1 MRQGPYLRLISR
13 NPDFRKLWFAQL
25 ISLGGD
31 WFNSVALLGLVLDLT
46 HSSVTASYVM
56 TATLLPGFLFSPIS
70 GVAADRLNRKW
81 LMVGSDVIR
90 IFLALGMLLVHSG
103 STVWIGVAFMG
114 GIASFGSFFSPAS
127 QASVPNLVHKDDL
140 STANVLTGSSW
151 GTMLVVG
158 AALGGIVAAT
168 LGRNA
173 AFIINAMSFLFSA
186 LLILRIKGRFS
197 EAREATHDTHPLR
210 DLVDGLKYARQHG
223 EISALLFSKSGYGI
237 GAGLLA
243 LLPVFAKE
251 IFKAGDTG
259 IGLLFASRGAGALVG
274 PIIAR
279 SFVGTDRRRLF
290 ISISIAMTVFGLGY
304 SLFAAMPVIWLAAI
318 MAFIAHLGGGAQWM
332 MSTYGL
338 QVLAPDRV
346 RGRIFAFDFGL
357 VTLTISLGLLTAGR
371 AAQTFGPRVVMVTMA
386 IFDFLYG
393 IAWGIW
399 TSGIWRRGG
408 QLKSLPTPG
417 GFEASPAQAAL
428 QEASDL

>member
-1 MRQGPYLRLISR
+1 MQGPYLRLISR
-13 NPDFRKLWFAQL
+13 NPDFRRLWFAQL

-46 HSSVTASYVM
+46 HSSVTASLVM

-81 LMVGSDVIR
+81 LMVGADLIR
-90 IFLALGMLLVHSG
+90 IFLALGMLFVHSRG
-103 STVWIGVAFMG
+103 TVWIGVAFMA

-127 QASVPNLVHKDDL
+127 QASVPNLVHKEDL

-158 AALGGIVAAT
+158 AALGGIVAAS

-173 AFIINAMSFLFSA
+173 AFIINAISFLLSA

-197 EAREATHDTHPLR
+197 EDREATQHAHPLR

-279 SFVGTDRRRLF
+279 KFVGTDRRRLF
-290 ISISIAMTVFGLGY
+290 LSISIAMAVFGLGY
-304 SLFAAMPVIWLAAI
+304 SLFATMPFIWLAAI

-357 VTLTISLGLLTAGR
+357 VTLTISIGLLTAGR
-371 AAQTFGPRVVMVTMA
+371 AAQTFSPRAVMVTMA
-386 IFDFLYG
+386 VFDFLYG
-393 IAWGIW
+393 IAWGVW

-417 GFEASPAQAAL
+417 GFEATPAPGAF